1 MSGILGI
8 GIDLCGIE
16 RMRKLA
22 DDPRFLDRYF
32 TEGERAYVRSK
43 GQGAAQT
50 LAGLFAAKEAVC
62 KALGTGIAFSLRDI
76 EVFHT
81 ELGQPQIRLTGAAL
95 ERASPRRTAAGCPVA
110 VCVISMSLSG
120 KTIPVPR
127 ALQTASFAAKS
138 PASDCAAVAPFA
150 RR

>member
-95 ERASPRRTAAGCPVA
+95 EKAAGGVLHVSITHELDTAAAFV
-110 VCVISMSLSG
+110 VWSTSN
-120 KTIPVPR
+120 
-127 ALQTASFAAKS
+127 
-138 PASDCAAVAPFA
+138 
-150 RR
+150 